1 MNMTKQDFLTAK
13 AFINN
18 YVVSACMHQ
27 MSKGGTGVAIVRIQR
42 GYPLH
47 ILNVVSYILQTEY
60 NRNSWV
66 EFTNLKISFD

>member
-1 MNMTKQDFLTAK
+1 MTKQDFLTAK

-60 NRNSWV
+60 
-66 EFTNLKISFD
+66 